1 MLSSRFL
8 TRSDQPDRPVL
19 VFLHGLL
26 GSGADWLDCVQW
38 LQAYPCIALDLPG
51 HGGSRAVACHSLDQA
66 AGLVRDSLIK
76 HSLADRHLV
85 LTGYSLGARIA
96 MHGVASGLFAPLNI
110 RLLAVEGGHFGLT
123 SKQEQV
129 VRWRHD
135 CRWARRFRREP
146 VDAVLADWY
155 LQPVFSSLNH
165 AQKQSLVNCRSD
177 NLGSGVAAMLLATS
191 LARQAY
197 LLDALRSQRVPLH
210 YFYGGH
216 DSKFSRMAND
226 SQVPATCIANAGHNA
241 HKEQPQA
248 FAMALRRQLNQHLEM
263 TQ

>member
-1 MLSSRFL
+1 MLCSRFL

-26 GSGADWLDCVQW
+26 GSGADWLDCAQW
-38 LQAYPCIALDLPG
+38 LQAYPCIGLDLPG
-51 HGGSRAVACHSLDQA
+51 HGGSRAVVCHSLDEA
-66 AGLVRDSLIK
+66 AGQVRDTLIQ
-76 HSLADRHLV
+76 HQLAARPLV
-85 LTGYSLGARIA
+85 LAGYSLGARIA
-96 MHGVASGLFAPLNI
+96 MHGVANGLFAPLNI

-123 SKQEQV
+123 SKQEQM
-129 VRWRHD
+129 VRWRQD

-146 VDAVLADWY
+146 VGTVLADWY
-155 LQPVFSSLNH
+155 QQPVFASLNH
-165 AQKQSLVNCRSD
+165 VQKQSMLNCRSD
-177 NLGSGVAAMLLATS
+177 NLGAGVAAMLLATS

-197 LLDALRSQRVPLH
+197 LADALKSQHVPLH

-226 SQVPATCIANAGHNA
+226 SRVPASCIADAGHNA

-248 FAMALRRQLNQHLEM
+248 FAMALRRQLNQSLEM
-263 TQ
+263 TL

>member
-1 MLSSRFL
+1 MLCSRFL

-26 GSGADWLDCVQW
+26 GSGADWLDCTQW
-38 LQAYPCIALDLPG
+38 LQAYPCIGLDLPG
-51 HGGSRAVACHSLDQA
+51 HGGSRAVVCHSLDEA
-66 AGLVRDSLIK
+66 AGQVRDTLIQ
-76 HSLADRHLV
+76 HQLAARPLV
-85 LTGYSLGARIA
+85 LAGYSLGARIA
-96 MHGVASGLFAPLNI
+96 MHGVANGLFAPLNI

-123 SKQEQV
+123 SKQEQM
-129 VRWRHD
+129 VRWRLD

-146 VDAVLADWY
+146 VGTVLADWY
-155 LQPVFSSLNH
+155 QQPVFASLNH
-165 AQKQSLVNCRSD
+165 VQKQSMLNCRSD
-177 NLGSGVAAMLLATS
+177 NLGAGVAAMLLATS

-197 LLDALRSQRVPLH
+197 LADALKSQHVPLH

-226 SQVPATCIANAGHNA
+226 SRVPASCIADAGHNA

-248 FAMALRRQLNQHLEM
+248 FAMALRRQLNQSLEM
-263 TQ
+263 TL